1 MTSFLRRLLVLSS
14 CLVAGTALAERPRV
28 VTLRVTPSD
37 TLSSVAAGFA
47 AEVDA
52 DVTHLVISG
61 AGSTALVH
69 QRAVA
74 ALADV
79 KKSASLVLAL
89 GPVAAAAAKQVV
101 SEVPVVFSMVPNYER
116 YDLLGQPNITG
127 VSLTSNFESEL
138 ELIKALL
145 PEARRVGVIFNPRY
159 SGRQIEGMEAIAKRL
174 SLTLVEI
181 EVDSLTKAERA
192 TRGLK
197 NRVDVMVMVADA
209 TVGDASFAHQLV
221 ESCLDDRIPLVG
233 VGAATV
239 ADGALMSVT
248 PTPIAIGQQAGRLAN
263 RIVHEKVDPGAIA
276 VSQPEG
282 YEIHVNV
289 STVNRLGEGV
299 EFWQDLATYTA
310 RKHLSVRVVES
321 P

>member
-1 MTSFLRRLLVLSS
+1 MRSDLCR
-14 CLVAGTALAERPRV
+14 CLVVALGLAASAALAERPRV
-28 VTLRVTPSD
+28 VTLRVSPSD
-37 TLSSVAAGFA
+37 TLASVAAGFG

-52 DVTHLVISG
+52 DVTHLVFSG
-61 AGSTALVH
+61 AGNSAVIH

-74 ALADV
+74 ALTEA
-79 KKSASLVLAL
+79 KKGAALVLAL

-101 SEVPVVFSMVPNYER
+101 SDAPVVFAMVPNYER
-116 YDLLGQPNITG
+116 YDLLGQTNITG

-159 SGRQIEGMEAIAKRL
+159 SSRQVEGMEAIAKRL
-174 SLTLVEI
+174 SLALVEI
-181 EVDSLTKAERA
+181 EVDSVTKAERA
-192 TRGLK
+192 THGLK
-197 NRVDVMVMVADA
+197 NRVDVMVMMSDA
-209 TVGDASFAHQLV
+209 TVGDASFAHRLV
-221 ESCLDDRIPLVG
+221 EACLEDRIPLVG
-233 VGAATV
+233 VGAASV

-248 PTPIAIGQQAGRLAN
+248 PTPVAIGQQTGRLAN